1 MWVIFDIETIPDAK
15 AGRRWLDSS
24 PELSDAAVR
33 EKMLARRVEETG
45 ASSFL
50 KPAFHQVVAIAA
62 GIVDDTGALRKVTAL
77 GTPDSDEAHI
87 VGEFFR
93 VIKESR
99 PRLVGWNSGGFDL
112 PVLAL
117 RAMLYGITAR
127 AYYQQG
133 EPYHGYR
140 KRFDEESHIDLMDLL
155 SGYGASARM
164 SLDEMAHVLGV
175 PGKLD
180 THGSDVMTLYESGEI
195 QAIRSYCETDV
206 MTTALIFA
214 QYARH
219 REWMDA
225 DQAMTFD
232 HSVENFL
239 DERNEPHWRMFH
251 DRWQSLRDV
260 PHA

>member
-1 MWVIFDIETIPDAK
+1 MWVIFDIETIPDSR
-15 AGRRWLDSS
+15 AGRRWLNLSG
-24 PELSDAAVR
+24 ELSDSAVR
-33 EKMLARRVEETG
+33 EAMLAKRAQETG

-62 GIVDDTGALRKVTAL
+62 GIVDDSGALRKVTAL
-77 GTPDSDEAHI
+77 GTPDGDEIHL

-93 VIKESR
+93 IIKESR
-99 PRLVGWNSGGFDL
+99 PHLVGWNSGGFDL

-117 RAMLYGITAR
+117 RGMLYSIPAR

-164 SLDEMAHVLGV
+164 SLDEMAAVLGF

-180 THGSDVMTLYESGEI
+180 THGSDVLELYESGAI

-225 DQAMTFD
+225 DQAMTFER
-232 HSVENFL
+232 SVENFL
-239 DERNEPHWRMFH
+239 AERNETHWRSFQ
-251 DRWQSLRDV
+251 DRWRSLRDV

>member
-1 MWVIFDIETIPDAK
+1 MWVIFDVETIPDAD
-15 AGRRWLDSS
+15 AGRRWLDLDDD
-24 PELSDAAVR
+24 LSNSEVR
-33 EKMLARRVEETG
+33 QAMLARRIEETG
-45 ASSFL
+45 ANSFL

-62 GIVDDTGALRKVTAL
+62 GIVDDNGKLRKVASL
-77 GTPDSDEAHI
+77 GSPTDDEAVL

-117 RAMLYGITAR
+117 RGMRHRIPAR
-127 AYYQQG
+127 SYYQMG

-140 KRFDEESHIDLMDLL
+140 KRFDEESHLDLMDLL
-155 SGYGASARM
+155 SGYGASARL
-164 SLDEMAHVLGV
+164 SLNEMASVLGI

-180 THGSDVMTLYESGEI
+180 TDGGDVMGLYESGNIE
-195 QAIRSYCETDV
+195 AIRSYCETDV
-206 MTTALIFA
+206 LTTALIFA
-214 QYARH
+214 AYAEH

-225 DQAMTFD
+225 DQVTTFD
-232 HSVENFL
+232 QSVEDFFA
-239 DERNEPHWRMFH
+239 DRPESHWKKFQ
-251 DRWQSLRDV
+251 DRWASLKER